1 MTSYIFLDTLRFFAH
16 HGVGEQETVV
26 GNEFNPSACACK
38 LISGV
43 RQKRTT

>member
-26 GNEFNPSACACK
+26 GNEFTVS
-38 LISGV
+38 LRLQVDV